1 MMRNIP
7 YAAPSVRVAE
17 ILLEKN
23 YVYSP
28 GSAGTNPD
36 NNEVP
41 VDGGSENF

>member
-1 MMRNIP
+1 MMRNIR

-28 GSAGTNPD
+28 GSADINTD

-41 VDGGSENF
+41 VDGGDENF

>member
-1 MMRNIP
+1 MMRNIR
-7 YAAPSVRVAE
+7 YVAPLVRVAE

-28 GSAGTNPD
+28 GSADTNPD

-41 VDGGSENF
+41 VDDGYENF

>member
-1 MMRNIP
+1 MIRNTR
-7 YAAPSVRVAE
+7 YAAPLMRVAE